1 MHQAFTVTVFLLLSG
16 IVAAQPAGWQEVK
29 EQYAK
34 GRVYAGIRKCD
45 KYLSGKAPQLE
56 FKVLRAEGLNRIAE
70 NEKAL
75 RDGREAYATLQ
86 DPYRKWAARQ
96 IGVAMAALGAPDSA
110 RHWLELSVGTDDN
123 NDTWYRLG
131 LLDKT
136 FGRYESAAM
145 HFDRVVGAAP
155 EHVGALMER
164 GACRAML
171 GDSVGARADLD
182 LALQKAPRDPVAW
195 NSHGYYVH
203 ALRGDHRSAI
213 ADYDK
218 AIKLDPNYSYAFN
231 NRGWSYY
238 KLGDKDKALR
248 NINLAGKKKRG
259 NPFVARNLGVIAL
272 ESGETAR
279 ACMHFQHALDMG
291 FTGLHGDEVE
301 RLMHEHCKP
310 SGSPRAPERPNE
322 APGTTPAP
330 RTNAPGRTNA
340 P

>member
-1 MHQAFTVTVFLLLSG
+1 MHRSLIALIFLLLSCFLS
-16 IVAAQPAGWQEVK
+16 AQPAGWQEVK
-29 EQYAK
+29 EKYAK
-34 GRVYAGIRKCD
+34 GRVYAGIRTCG
-45 KYLSGKAPQLE
+45 KYLSGKAPQNE
-56 FKVLRAEGLNRIAE
+56 FKVLRAEGFNRIAE

-75 RDGREAYATLQ
+75 RDGRDAYATLP

-96 IGVAMAALGAPDSA
+96 IGIAMAALGAPDSA

-131 LLDKT
+131 LLDKAS
-136 FGRYESAAM
+136 GNYGSARM
-145 HFDRVVGAAP
+145 NFDRVVQDAP
-155 EHVGALMER
+155 DHLAALMER
-164 GACRAML
+164 GACKALL

-182 LALQKAPRDPVAW
+182 LAVQKAPRDPVAW

-272 ESGETAR
+272 ESGETES
-279 ACMHFQHALDMG
+279 ACAHLRNALAMR
-291 FTGLHGDEVE
+291 FTELHGDEVE
-301 RLMHEHCKP
+301 RLIREHCGRTVP
-310 SGSPRAPERPNE
+310 VGEEPPAVPQTPVPPRS
-322 APGTTPAP
+322 
-330 RTNAPGRTNA
+330 NAPGRTNA